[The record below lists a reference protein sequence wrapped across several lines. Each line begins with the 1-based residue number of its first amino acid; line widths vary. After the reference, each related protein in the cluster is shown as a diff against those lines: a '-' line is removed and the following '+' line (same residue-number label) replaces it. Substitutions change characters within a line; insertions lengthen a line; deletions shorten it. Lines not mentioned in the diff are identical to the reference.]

1 MRTEGGSV
9 YNNIYNI
16 VGWLFRGF
24 KSELEGSFSEN
35 KVPGCGRLVRGEIL
49 LPEVGEFIPGNFLTL
64 YNIQRDDSM
73 GLASSRWSE
82 FALTTPNFLN
92 ASLASAS
99 AMPWYLHTLQNSF
112 SSIDLSPEQNRNDAS
127 FQACEKI
134 ISFVLYIQV
143 GVAAHLDLKQL
154 FEYILSIESLV
165 GNYRWLLNIKER
177 KKKIEQ
183 KINGKN
189 ACTKI

>member
-1 MRTEGGSV
+1 M
-9 YNNIYNI
+9 
-16 VGWLFRGF
+16 
-24 KSELEGSFSEN
+24 
-35 KVPGCGRLVRGEIL
+35 

-112 SSIDLSPEQNRNDAS
+112 SSIDLSPGQNRNDAS

-143 GVAAHLDLKQL
+143 GVASTFGFKTTIRIYFINRIVGWELSMII
-154 FEYILSIESLV
+154 EY
-165 GNYRWLLNIKER
+165 KR
-177 KKKIEQ
+177 KKEKD
-183 KINGKN
+183 
-189 ACTKI
+189 